1 MKEWSI
7 FIFTHVKYER
17 VREENIELY
26 KNGFWNLS
34 PQFFF
39 GNFNHAGT
47 SGIVPKG
54 ASVMDPKG
62 NIHKV

>member
-26 KNGFWNLS
+26 KNGFWDLS
-34 PQFFF
+34 PQSFF
-39 GNFNHAGT
+39 GNLNHGGI

-54 ASVMDPKG
+54 GSLMDPKG